1 MKILLIGIL
10 SIALPVFAQHN
21 HDHNHENHTKHAE
34 VKRQVLSSKDR
45 SILLE
50 ILEKND
56 LLFNSF
62 LKKDQ
67 DLIEKNAKELSVLL
81 AKTDNSIMKLVKE
94 KASSLNGIKSS
105 NKNEDNLK
113 AYESFLNPLLALV
126 QQYDVG
132 GKYNVFSCPMVKKSW
147 LQDLTTNKDVRNVYA
162 MDMLECGSQDTH
174 F

>member
-1 MKILLIGIL
+1 MKLLLLGIL

-21 HDHNHENHTKHAE
+21 HDHHHDNHAKSE
-34 VKRQVLSSKDR
+34 VKRQSLSSKDK
-45 SILLE
+45 SVLSE
-50 ILEKND
+50 ILAKND

-62 LKKDQ
+62 LKKDK
-67 DLIEKNAKELSVLL
+67 DLIEKYAKELSALVST
-81 AKTDNSIMKLVKE
+81 ADSSIVKQVKA
-94 KASSLNGIKSS
+94 KASSLNNIKSS
-105 NKNEDNLK
+105 NKNEDNLN
-113 AYESFLNPLLALV
+113 AYESFLNPLITLV

-147 LQDLTTNKDVRNVYA
+147 IQDLKTNKDVKNVYA

>member
-1 MKILLIGIL
+1 MKLLLLGIL

-21 HDHNHENHTKHAE
+21 HDHHHDNHAKPE
-34 VKRQVLSSKDR
+34 VKRQSLSSKDK
-45 SILLE
+45 SVLSE
-50 ILEKND
+50 ILAKND

-62 LKKDQ
+62 LKKDK
-67 DLIEKNAKELSVLL
+67 DLIEKYAKELSALVST
-81 AKTDNSIMKLVKE
+81 ADSSIVKQVKA
-94 KASSLNGIKSS
+94 KASSLNNIKSS
-105 NKNEDNLK
+105 NKNEDNLH
-113 AYESFLNPLLALV
+113 AYESFLNPLITLV

-147 LQDLTTNKDVRNVYA
+147 IQDLKTNKDVKNVYA

>member
-10 SIALPVFAQHN
+10 SIVLPVFAQHK
-21 HDHNHENHTKHAE
+21 HENHTKHAE
-34 VKRQVLSSKDR
+34 VKRQVLPSKDR
-45 SILLE
+45 FVLLE
-50 ILEKND
+50 VLAMND

-67 DLIEKNAKELSVLL
+67 GLIEKNAKELSVLL
-81 AKTDNSIMKLVKE
+81 ASTDSTIVKLVKG
-94 KASSLNGIKSS
+94 KTSILNGIKSS

-132 GKYNVFSCPMVKKSW
+132 GKYNIFSCPMVKKSW
-147 LQDLTTNKDVRNVYA
+147 IQDLKTNKDVRNVFA
-162 MDMLECGSQDTH
+162 IDMLECGSQDTH